1 MAGGSEQ
8 LKALKQKKLK
18 RRNLKVI
25 YSIYKEYKVLI
36 RDKAGLAIMFIMPT
50 VLILIITLI
59 QDSTFKSVN
68 EASVPLL
75 FVDRDHDSLSI
86 NLEKALVNSKFFEI
100 TKKPLTTEETKI
112 EIAKGNYFIGIII
125 PENTSKHLR
134 EKSSQ
139 RIAKMLNSFSGDST
153 EISESIDTSK
163 LQVQLYFDPVTK
175 KSFKTTISNS
185 VERIISQ
192 IEMQGMVSALNEK
205 MMESFPTA
213 EPAKLENKA
222 LVEVSEEYASFNN
235 SDIIP
240 NSVQHNVPAWTLFAM
255 FFICIPLAGNIIKER
270 EDGSAFRLLTMPG
283 SYFTVIMGKM
293 LVYLMVSLIQ
303 FALMLCVGLYIL
315 PMMGLPQLNIG
326 SSLPLLLTVATSAG
340 LAATGFGMLVG
351 TIANSHD
358 QASLFGA
365 VFVIILAAIGGVW
378 VPTFV
383 MPEMMKYLSVISP
396 LNWGL
401 EAFYGIFLRNFGFG
415 EILPHITKLLIF
427 FGFCTGTSF
436 WYQKFVRLK

>member
-1 MAGGSEQ
+1 M
-8 LKALKQKKLK
+8 
-18 RRNLKVI
+18 
-25 YSIYKEYKVLI
+25 I

-75 FVDRDHDSLSI
+75 FVDKDHDSLSI

-100 TKKPLTTEETKI
+100 TKKPLSIEETKT

-139 RIAKMLNSFSGDST
+139 RIAKMLSSFSGDST
-153 EISESIDTSK
+153 GVEEKIDTNK
-163 LQVQLYFDPVTK
+163 LRVQLYFDPVTK

-213 EPAKLENKA
+213 EPAKMETKA

-283 SYFTVIMGKM
+283 SYLTVIMGKM

-315 PMMGLPQLNIG
+315 PLMDLPQLNIG

-351 TIANSHD
+351 TVANSHD

-383 MPEMMKYLSVISP
+383 MPEIMKRLSAISP

-415 EILPHITKLLIF
+415 EILPHIAKLLVF
-427 FGFCTGTSF
+427 FAVCIGASFC
-436 WYQKFVRLK
+436 YQKFVRLK

>member
-1 MAGGSEQ
+1 M
-8 LKALKQKKLK
+8 KL
-18 RRNLKVI
+18 L

-100 TKKPLTTEETKI
+100 ARKPLSTGETKT

-134 EKSSQ
+134 VKSSQ
-139 RIAKMLNSFSGDST
+139 RIAKMLNSFSGDSA
-153 EISESIDTSK
+153 EVSESLDTSK

-213 EPAKLENKA
+213 EPAKLDNKA

-303 FALMLCVGLYIL
+303 FTLMLCVGLYIL
-315 PMMGLPQLNIG
+315 P
-326 SSLPLLLTVATSAG
+326 
-340 LAATGFGMLVG
+340 
-351 TIANSHD
+351 
-358 QASLFGA
+358 
-365 VFVIILAAIGGVW
+365 
-378 VPTFV
+378 
-383 MPEMMKYLSVISP
+383 
-396 LNWGL
+396 
-401 EAFYGIFLRNFGFG
+401 
-415 EILPHITKLLIF
+415 
-427 FGFCTGTSF
+427 
-436 WYQKFVRLK
+436 